1 MDILHPDIESY
12 LAKQI
17 QSPHPVFMDMEKRAE
32 RLRFPIIGPVVGNLL
47 RQYAA
52 LLNARHIFEMG
63 SGYGYSALWFAL
75 GLPENGRIICTDA
88 SADNIQLMKAFFT
101 SAGQQTKL
109 DARQGDA
116 IEILLNET
124 GPFDIILMDI
134 DKRDYVRGFDA
145 AWPRLRPGGLFIADN
160 VLWKGQVTDPEPD
173 ERTRAILEFTQRVLQ
188 EQQALTSIIPIR
200 DGVLVALKKE

>member
-1 MDILHPDIESY
+1 
-12 LAKQI
+12 
-17 QSPHPVFMDMEKRAE
+17 
-32 RLRFPIIGPVVGNLL
+32 
-47 RQYAA
+47 
-52 LLNARHIFEMG
+52 
-63 SGYGYSALWFAL
+63 
-75 GLPENGRIICTDA
+75 
-88 SADNIQLMKAFFT
+88 
-101 SAGQQTKL
+101 
-109 DARQGDA
+109 
-116 IEILLNET
+116 
-124 GPFDIILMDI
+124 MDI

>member
-1 MDILHPDIESY
+1 MNILHPDIESY
-12 LAKQI
+12 LANQI
-17 QSPHPVFMDMEKRAE
+17 QSPHPVFTDMEKRAE

-52 LLNARHIFEMG
+52 LLKARHIFEMG

-75 GLPENGRIICTDA
+75 GLQEDGRIICTDT
-88 SADNIQLMKAFFT
+88 SADNIQLMKAFFAN
-101 SAGQQTKL
+101 AGQQSKL

-160 VLWKGQVTDPEPD
+160 VLWKGQVTDPKPD